1 MRFRLPATLVALAM
15 AVAGSLAVAAPAHAA
30 ATDPVTGL
38 TVTAQKQGANQG
50 DRQTWEI
57 TATWEANPDATKYQV
72 SVAGDEHGDD
82 VYLPPRDVTTTTT
95 SLTLTTD
102 GFLEGEEYWIVVRTK
117 TGGTPALGDL
127 ASTSFTTIAL
137 DRAGPTGAVKADRT
151 TGYLVLDMDAPME
164 FRGAPGLRAAESL
177 FDDLLSAR
185 FTLTLSGVTD
195 ANPPIKREILAGD
208 GSAAKPWTSGSYS
221 LTYTKAGTYTPHVL
235 LTDKAGNVTDIAV
248 TLRVLADNGKPKVR
262 ITKPKKPA
270 KAASWK
276 RVTGTATDSATE
288 VVLGMAVVA
297 QKRGSIWHVYDFG
310 KRKWLPGTTSY
321 KKSMKK
327 SKAEAA
333 LVLPKAGGAWRTP
346 KIRGMARGELRIQV
360 AAVDAALNVG
370 GAKAKQRIR

>member
-30 ATDPVTGL
+30 ATGL
-38 TVTAQKQGANQG
+38 AITQKQGPNH
-50 DRQTWEI
+50 TWEI
-57 TATWEANPDATKYQV
+57 TTTWTADAAATGYRVNIDSKSDGTGQSFAAK
-72 SVAGDEHGDD
+72 D
-82 VYLPPRDVTTTTT
+82 VGN
-95 SLTLTTD
+95 LTTATLKTD
-102 GFLEGEEYWIVVRTK
+102 GLAVGQEYWVVVRTLVDGEP
-117 TGGTPALGDL
+117 TDL
-127 ASTSFTTIAL
+127 AAKSFYPDPL
-137 DRAGPTGAVKADRT
+137 DTHGPTGKVRADRT
-151 TGYLVLDMDAPME
+151 TGYLVLDLDAPME
-164 FRGAPGLRAAESL
+164 FRTLPGDRQAASL
-177 FDDLLSAR
+177 FDDMLSAR
-185 FTLTLSGVTD
+185 FTLSLSDVEDDYT
-195 ANPPIKREILAGD
+195 ATSAIKREILAGD

-370 GAKAKQRIR
+370 GAKARQRIR